1 MHQTSLHSLGITL
14 KILHL
19 CSYYTGSKV
28 YKNLFQHLSQDKRVL
43 QQEVFIPIRD
53 KNLISRNM
61 FNDENINFHY
71 IQCLNTLTRVIF
83 SLKLIK
89 LTYTFFQLKKK
100 CPNIPKSTITHAHT
114 LYSDGILAYFIYRLH
129 KTPYVITIRGTDV
142 NLAEKLLFQWHPLI
156 RSVLNNSKCVIFI
169 SPKHKKIIE
178 KKYKKNI
185 KKSLLIPNGV
195 PDYWIKH
202 SILLKPETD
211 ENITTNG
218 IYIGDINKNK
228 NIKRLIQ
235 AFFSANPG
243 SKKQLTI
250 IGGTREEYLKIYGKV
265 TSNIEGKIIFKGKIQ
280 NKEIIKEH
288 LLQSNIFIM
297 PSHSETFGLTYIE
310 AISQAVPIVY
320 SKNQGVH
327 GYFPSSLVGFPCEPR
342 NILDI
347 KNSIE
352 KTLKTFPK
360 GLDFTHKNINPTLEF
375 SWEKITKQIIH
386 EAY

>member
-1 MHQTSLHSLGITL
+1 M
-14 KILHL
+14 
-19 CSYYTGSKV
+19 
-28 YKNLFQHLSQDKRVL
+28 
-43 QQEVFIPIRD
+43 
-53 KNLISRNM
+53 
-61 FNDENINFHY
+61 
-71 IQCLNTLTRVIF
+71 
-83 SLKLIK
+83 
-89 LTYTFFQLKKK
+89 
-100 CPNIPKSTITHAHT
+100 
-114 LYSDGILAYFIYRLH
+114 
-129 KTPYVITIRGTDV
+129 
-142 NLAEKLLFQWHPLI
+142 NLAEKFLFQWCPLI

-169 SPKHKKIIE
+169 SPKHKEIIE

-195 PDYWIKH
+195 SDYWIKH
-202 SILLKPETD
+202 AILLKPETD
-211 ENITTNG
+211 ENITING
-218 IYIGDINKNK
+218 IYIGGINKNK

-243 SKKQLTI
+243 SKKQLTL
-250 IGGTREEYLKIYGKV
+250 IGSTREEYLKIYGKI
-265 TSNIEGKIIFKGKIQ
+265 TSNIEGEIIFKGKIH

-360 GLDFTHKNINPTLEF
+360 GLDFTHENIKPY
-375 SWEKITKQIIH
+375 S
-386 EAY
+386 